1 MRPVIGV
8 AMMATCLALPAC
20 NRNPAENATGPINT
34 RIVANEAAQQRQPA
48 PLSGPQ
54 FASFVAANDAFE
66 IAASDMAVGKAPS
79 PWVKD
84 FARGVG
90 DAHKG
95 SMARLKSVTATAA
108 PPIKADATLSADQ
121 QQKLDALKSLSGDAF
136 EKRYVADQVAAHEAA
151 LATVQAYADHGDI
164 PFLQGFAKNE
174 AAMLAE
180 DLKLARQVESTPKGG
195 R

>member
-20 NRNPAENATGPINT
+20 NRNPAENATGPTNNGAP
-34 RIVANEAAQQRQPA
+34 ANEAAQQQPA

-136 EKRYVADQVAAHEAA
+136 EKRYVADQIATHEAA

-180 DLKLARQVESTPKGG
+180 NLKLARRVESTPKGG

>member
-1 MRPVIGV
+1 MRPMIGV
-8 AMMATCLALPAC
+8 AMMGACLALSAC
-20 NRNPAENATGPINT
+20 NRNPAENATGPTNNGVVT
-34 RIVANEAAQQRQPA
+34 NETAQQQPA

-54 FASFVAANDAFE
+54 FASFIAANDTFE
-66 IAASDMAVGKAPS
+66 IASSELAVDKAPS

-84 FARGVG
+84 FARRIGE
-90 DAHKG
+90 AHKG
-95 SMARLKSVTATAA
+95 SVARLKSVTATAT

-136 EKRYVADQVAAHEAA
+136 EKRYVADQIAAHEAA
-151 LATVQAYADHGDI
+151 LATVQAYAQGGDL

-174 AAMLAE
+174 AGMLSE